1 MNGVGLWQ
9 GKQTAYDA
17 GTGILSPNE
26 ALKVNNIDENLN
38 GTLAFFE
45 ANRFQI
51 TLKQYEM
58 IRALL

>member
-1 MNGVGLWQ
+1 MITYRLLSGADFISL
-9 GKQTAYDA
+9 YDCF
-17 GTGILSPNE
+17 SNE
-26 ALKVNNIDENLN
+26 ALKVNTIDENLN

-45 ANRFQI
+45 ANWFQI

>member
-1 MNGVGLWQ
+1 MA

-17 GTGILSPNE
+17 GTGVLSPNE

-51 TLKQYEM
+51 TLKQYE
-58 IRALL
+58 IISALL